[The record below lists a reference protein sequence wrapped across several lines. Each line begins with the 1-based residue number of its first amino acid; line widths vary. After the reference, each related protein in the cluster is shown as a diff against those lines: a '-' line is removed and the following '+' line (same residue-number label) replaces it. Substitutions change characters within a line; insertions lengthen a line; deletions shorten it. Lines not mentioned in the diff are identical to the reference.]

1 MLIVLFP
8 NTLIPTQVPWEKMVF
23 ATYYQCTQSC
33 YSVFLQQWHQKFTKR
48 LQFKIVHVLT
58 KVLHHDLLLVHV
70 LSYAMYYLKKYTL
83 IILTICLSNGMFE
96 VAQEKSCKKN
106 CRILYEKCDKS
117 LHIKTC
123 FQMCTMNRRQM

>member
-1 MLIVLFP
+1 MGKNGICHLLSMYSELLWRF
-8 NTLIPTQVPWEKMVF
+8 F
-23 ATYYQCTQSC
+23 AT
-33 YSVFLQQWHQKFTKR
+33 VALKVHFTKR

-83 IILTICLSNGMFE
+83 IILTIYLSNEMFE